1 MSGRSLAGWDVWV
14 VSPWRHHNRWRWGA
28 QNLQTGEHRQGKLQV
43 TEHGALKA
51 AVKLGA
57 ARICR
62 PRYGYEQPGSLEK
75 THGKDAVAG
84 VFTELGIKRGKD
96 FE

>member
-14 VSPWRHHNRWRWGA
+14 VSPWRFRGRWRWGA
-28 QNLQTGEHRQGKLQV
+28 ENLDTGERRIGRLRSS
-43 TEHGALKA
+43 ELAALKA

-57 ARICR
+57 ICVCR
-62 PRYGYEQPGSLEK
+62 PRYGYEESGSLEK
-75 THGKDAVAG
+75 GEGKDAVAG
-84 VFTELGIKRGKD
+84 IFAELGIKRGED